1 MLSKLYFDVNRPYG
15 LPEICFKI
23 SDFALSGRL
32 IFFYRA
38 IIFSRIW
45 NGKYWN
51 FSNSWQIQIKRLQIS
66 QLVFSKPFYIGLT
79 SEPWIYEKA
88 ILFWRKIQI
97 YRQIWWK
104 IWKIAKMTIFLS
116 YIRKS
121 SLQVLESV
129 NHDFAVAPTIRKGCK
144 EEKISIACPFEK
156 ISNMFNPDFAI
167 CPFFS

>member
-23 SDFALSGRL
+23 SDFALCGRL

-88 ILFWRKIQI
+88 ILFWRKNSNLSPDMVKILKNCKNYHIFVI
-97 YRQIWWK
+97 YKK
-104 IWKIAKMTIFLS
+104 IIIIGL
-116 YIRKS
+116 
-121 SLQVLESV
+121 
-129 NHDFAVAPTIRKGCK
+129 G
-144 EEKISIACPFEK
+144 
-156 ISNMFNPDFAI
+156 I
-167 CPFFS
+167 C

>member
-1 MLSKLYFDVNRPYG
+1 MSYMLSKLYFDVNRPYG

-66 QLVFSKPFYIGLT
+66 QLVFSKPLYIGLT

-88 ILFWRKIQI
+88 IAFWQENSNLSPDMVKILKNCKNYHIFVI
-97 YRQIWWK
+97 YKK
-104 IWKIAKMTIFLS
+104 IIIIGL
-116 YIRKS
+116 
-121 SLQVLESV
+121 
-129 NHDFAVAPTIRKGCK
+129 G
-144 EEKISIACPFEK
+144 
-156 ISNMFNPDFAI
+156 I
-167 CPFFS
+167 C